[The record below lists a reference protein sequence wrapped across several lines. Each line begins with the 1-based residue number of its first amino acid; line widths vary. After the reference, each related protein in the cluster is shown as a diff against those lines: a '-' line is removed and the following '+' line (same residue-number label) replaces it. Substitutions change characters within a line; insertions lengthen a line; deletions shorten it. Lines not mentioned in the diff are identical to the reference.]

1 MFDRLERLIGKEN
14 LNKLHA
20 KTVAVIGVGGVGG
33 YVVETLIRNG
43 IENIIIVDADTI
55 DITNKNRQIIALDS
69 SLNMKKVDAF
79 EKRINDI
86 NPKCN
91 VTKYDI
97 FLNEET
103 KKILFNNKID
113 YLVDSCDTVTT
124 KIMLIRECLNRN
136 IKFISS
142 MGTGNKFDPTKL
154 KIMDLKKTSYDPLAK
169 RIRKFVVDN
178 KLNIKDDITVLSSTE
193 MPVKTGIRTPASY
206 SVVPNTAG
214 ILIADYILKDIL
226 NDSVIN
232 V

>member
-1 MFDRLERLIGKEN
+1 MFDRLEKLIGKDN
-14 LNKLHA
+14 LNRLHN

-33 YVVETLIRNG
+33 YVLETLVRNG

-69 SLNMKKVDAF
+69 NLNMKKVDAF
-79 EKRINDI
+79 EKRIKDI

-142 MGTGNKFDPTKL
+142 MGTGNKFDPSKL
-154 KIMDLKKTSYDPLAK
+154 TITDIRKTSYDPLAK
-169 RIRKFVVDN
+169 IIRKYVISNHIKEKIMVVSSIEPPIKSNKVSSIAFV
-178 KLNIKDDITVLSSTE
+178 
-193 MPVKTGIRTPASY
+193 PAS
-206 SVVPNTAG
+206 SG
-214 ILIADYILKDIL
+214 ILISSYIINDILK
-226 NDSVIN
+226 NN
-232 V
+232 H